1 MFIITL
7 FEFGKT
13 TALAFLLNDYFIRN
27 YPQEHNEI
35 MLSLA
40 FKIVYMYSYC
50 QIQCKNN
57 IAYIENIPFVNKFI
71 NKFIKNNI
79 EKKSTLEFIK
89 NNELVD
95 FVTLDNFLNKPTYN
109 FISDYEFIFYK
120 DNQKN
125 PSNVKIIYKNNILNK
140 EIYKYETSKIKFMLV
155 EFIVNEKVYVIELS
169 NDKYNFYL
177 KDNIFNKQF
186 FLYYLSNIHHDKIII
201 DDDEMD
207 EIIVKI
213 IDHNVDIKTI
223 YLTKNNN
230 QYIKLNEF
238 DYQII

>member
-27 YPQEHNEI
+27 YPEKHNQI
-35 MLSLA
+35 VLSLA
-40 FKIVYMYSYC
+40 FKLVYMYSYC
-50 QIQCKNN
+50 QILCKNG
-57 IAYIENIPFVNKFI
+57 ITYIENTSFLK
-71 NKFIKNNI
+71 KFIKEKR
-79 EKKSTLEFIK
+79 EKKSTIEFIK

-95 FVTLDNFLNKPTYN
+95 FVTTDKLFLYEQSYI
-109 FISDYEFIFYK
+109 ISDYDFILYK

-125 PSNVKIIYKNNILNK
+125 PCNIKIIYKNNILNE
-140 EIYKYETSKIKFMLV
+140 EIYKYEISKIKFMLV
-155 EFIVNEKVYVIELS
+155 EFIINEKVYIIELS

-186 FLYYLSNIHHDKIII
+186 FLYYLSNIHPDRINVD